1 MAVEASILRT
11 IKGLLGPDDNY
22 DVFDQDIIVFINS
35 ALSTLTQVGIGPTE
49 GFRITGPKETWDDL
63 IEGAENIE
71 SVKEYIYMKVKMAF
85 DPPTS
90 SFVMSAYQDTCNEL
104 LWRLNVAVDP
114 GNYN

>member
-11 IKGLLGPDDNY
+11 IKGLLGPDDDY

-35 ALSTLTQVGIGPTE
+35 AIATLTQVGIGPSE
-49 GFRITGPKETWDDL
+49 GFRITGPNETWDDL
-63 IEGAENIE
+63 VEGAEDLE

>member
-11 IKGLLGPDDNY
+11 IKGLLGPDDDY

-35 ALSTLTQVGIGPTE
+35 AIATLTQAGIGPSE

-63 IEGAENIE
+63 VEGAEDLE

-114 GNYN
+114 RDYN

>member
-1 MAVEASILRT
+1 MAVEASILNT
-11 IKGLLGPDDNY
+11 IKGLLGPDDDY

-35 ALSTLTQVGIGPTE
+35 ALATLSQAGVGPSE
-49 GFRITGPKETWDDL
+49 GFRITGDRETWDDFIGDSERL
-63 IEGAENIE
+63 E
-71 SVKEYIYMKVKMAF
+71 SVKEYVYMKVKMAF

>member
-11 IKGLLGPDDNY
+11 IKGLLGPDDDY

-35 ALSTLTQVGIGPTE
+35 AIATLTQAGIGPSE
-49 GFRITGPKETWDDL
+49 GFRITGSNETWDDL
-63 IEGAENIE
+63 VEGAEDLE